1 MTSKRQRTATLP
13 TLESPTATSG
23 ARETATASAHALTP
37 AELDEYHREGFFIRK
52 ALFSTE
58 EAAEVLSCAQSDS
71 TVLSKAHGRMDSDG
85 FISKLSLWNTCGV
98 NIYGALARSARVI
111 DSVEQILGGMTHGFG
126 GTEEAY
132 HYHTKVMIKEARV
145 GGKWEWHQDYGCMH
159 HWGSNSFVTSQVT
172 ASPPPPLITSS
183 IALLCMA
190 RLNRAVV
197 DRLVFQR
204 RACSEDALRDGG
216 PQ

>member
-159 HWGSNSFVTSQVT
+159 HWGSNPFDEPGHCLSAT
-172 ASPPPPLITSS
+172 AAYNLVYRAIVYGAIESRRRGQTGIPTACLLRRCSP
-183 IALLCMA
+183 
-190 RLNRAVV
+190 
-197 DRLVFQR
+197 
-204 RACSEDALRDGG
+204 
-216 PQ
+216 